1 MATGDET
8 DQEKVVTGFYVVV
21 TGAPGSGK
29 TELARPLAAELGLPL
44 FSKDLIKEALFD
56 ELGTGDRLWA
66 RRLGRA
72 SITTLYRLAAHAPA
86 AVLEAV
92 FQRDAALSDLKELG
106 KPLIEVHCSCE
117 PDVALARFDERA
129 AGDRHPGHLDERQP
143 RNKLAELVQDGCTPL
158 GLGGPLLPVDT
169 EGPVDVA
176 AVARWVR
183 AQPEFRPV
191 L

>member
-1 MATGDET
+1 M
-8 DQEKVVTGFYVVV
+8 GFYVVV

-44 FSKDLIKEALFD
+44 FSKDIIKEALFD

-72 SITTLYRLAAHAPA
+72 SITTLYRLAAQSPA

-92 FQRDAALSDLKELG
+92 FHREAAISDLKELG
-106 KPLIEVHCSCE
+106 KPLIEVHCRCE
-117 PDVALARFDERA
+117 PDLALARFDERA
-129 AGDRHPGHLDERQP
+129 TSDRHPGHLDVRQP
-143 RNKLAELVQDGCTPL
+143 RNKLAELVQDGTTPL

-169 EGPVDVA
+169 EAPVDVGE
-176 AVARWVR
+176 VARWVR
-183 AQPEFRPV
+183 SQPEFVATP
-191 L
+191 